1 MQKRNSLTTILIV
14 VISGAYLIANYFAS
28 IIRGLPLQERLFL
41 IKYALL
47 SDGLPHGIAAG
58 EWYRYFTVALTHA
71 NFTHILFNMLA
82 LFSLGTA
89 VENYYG
95 RLKYSVILVASLFG
109 ASYISNYFAITNVPA
124 VGASGMIFGLF
135 GAILV
140 TGRKMGVDYRQT
152 LGVVGVNLLIT
163 FIPGSNIDWH
173 AHLGGLVSGAIITLI
188 IGTFHRPK
196 QSLGYI

>member
-1 MQKRNSLTTILIV
+1 VHKRNSLTTILIV
-14 VISGAYLIANYFAS
+14 VISGAYIIANYFAQL
-28 IIRGLPLQERLFL
+28 IPGLPLQERLFL

-47 SDGLPHGIAAG
+47 SDGLPHGIQAG
-58 EWYRYFTVALTHA
+58 EYYRYFTVALTHA

-89 VENYYG
+89 VESFYG
-95 RLKYSVILVASLFG
+95 RAKYSVILIASLLS
-109 ASYISNYFAITNVPA
+109 ASYISNHFAATNVPA

-152 LGVVGVNLLIT
+152 LGVIGVNLLIT
-163 FIPGSNIDWH
+163 FIPGANIDWH
-173 AHLGGLVSGAIITLI
+173 AHLGGLIGGAIITLVI
-188 IGTFHRPK
+188 SGFNRPK
-196 QSLGYI
+196 KSLGYI

>member
-1 MQKRNSLTTILIV
+1 MHKRNSLTTMLIV
-14 VISGAYLIANYFAS
+14 VITGAYLIANYFS
-28 IIRGLPLQERLFL
+28 NIIPGIPLQERLFL

-47 SDGLPHGIAAG
+47 GDGLPHGIAAG

-71 NFTHILFNMLA
+71 NITHILFNMLA
-82 LFSLGTA
+82 LYSLGVA
-89 VENYYG
+89 VENYFG
-95 RLKYSVILVASLFG
+95 RAKYALILLGSLFT
-109 ASYISNYFAITNVPA
+109 ASYISNYFAATNMPA

-163 FIPGSNIDWH
+163 FIPGSNIDWR
-173 AHLGGLVSGAIITLI
+173 AHLGGLIGGAVITFVINGLN
-188 IGTFHRPK
+188 RPK
-196 QSLGYI
+196 QRLRNI

>member
-1 MQKRNSLTTILIV
+1 MQKRNSLTTIFIV
-14 VISGAYLIANYFAS
+14 VITGAYLVANYFS
-28 IIRGLPLQERLFL
+28 NLIPGLPLQERLFL

-47 SDGLPHGIAAG
+47 SDGLPHGVQSG

-82 LFSLGTA
+82 LYSLGTA

-95 RLKYSVILVASLFG
+95 RIKYSAILLLSLLS
-109 ASYISNYFAITNVPA
+109 ASYISNHFAATNMPA

-140 TGRKMGVDYRQT
+140 TGRRMGVDYRQT
-152 LGVVGVNLLIT
+152 LGVIGINVLIT
-163 FIPGSNIDWH
+163 FIPGANIDWH
-173 AHLGGLVSGAIITLI
+173 AHLGGLLGGALATLI
-188 IGTFHRPK
+188 IGGFNRPK
-196 QSLGYI
+196 QRLRNI

>member
-1 MQKRNSLTTILIV
+1 MHKRNSLTTVLIV

-28 IIRGLPLQERLFL
+28 IIPGLPLQERLFL

-47 SDGLPHGIAAG
+47 SDGLPHGINSG
-58 EWYRYFTVALTHA
+58 EYYRYFTVALTHA
-71 NFTHILFNMLA
+71 NITHILFNMLA

-95 RLKYSVILVASLFG
+95 RLKYTVILIGSLFS

-173 AHLGGLVSGAIITLI
+173 AHLGGLAGGALITLI
-188 IGTFHRPK
+188 ISGFHRPK
-196 QSLGYI
+196 KSLGYI